1 MVQNSIKAMQKG
13 LNVAGQKSKEFGLN
27 MVNMGKYLYET
38 AKSGDAMNEWVG
50 HLPEPF
56 QASAEKVGQSVA
68 NIRTSILSSIPVIQ
82 SFGQN
87 MASMGKYLFY
97 TALDGDYLND
107 WITHLPEG
115 FQGAA
120 LKIGLTMS
128 SVRESIIGTFP
139 AIQQFGQNV
148 MSMGKYLMYTA
159 IDGDYFND
167 WVTHLPEP
175 FQNTALQIGMS
186 VANIRQTIIDWVSST
201 VAEGARMGVTLKD
214 MGMYFLE
221 VARTGD
227 FANESLMKLPVNM
240 IMGVKQ
246 MGIALAE
253 FRADFIATFPVI
265 GNLVRIY

>member
-1 MVQNSIKAMQKG
+1 
-13 LNVAGQKSKEFGLN
+13 
-27 MVNMGKYLYET
+27 
-38 AKSGDAMNEWVG
+38 
-50 HLPEPF
+50 
-56 QASAEKVGQSVA
+56 
-68 NIRTSILSSIPVIQ
+68 
-82 SFGQN
+82 
-87 MASMGKYLFY
+87 
-97 TALDGDYLND
+97 
-107 WITHLPEG
+107 ITHLPEG

-221 VARTGD
+221 VA
-227 FANESLMKLPVNM
+227 
-240 IMGVKQ
+240 
-246 MGIALAE
+246 
-253 FRADFIATFPVI
+253 
-265 GNLVRIY
+265 